1 MKTCK
6 DCIYY
11 DQTGPTCGQCCLN
24 PKAIEIDDD
33 RYHWCGQLKEK
44 ADNADGDFSLDSYN
58 GVVQVTSN
66 TDNSYEL
73 VRPIM
78 ELLEEDWRL
87 TKPTPRSHPEDIQVW
102 IDLIYSLDEF
112 AKATGDELSEIIR
125 AKPPKDK
132 P

>member
-44 ADNADGDFSLDSYN
+44 VHVISD
-58 GVVQVTSN
+58 
-66 TDNSYEL
+66 EW
-73 VRPIM
+73 
-78 ELLEEDWRL
+78 E
-87 TKPTPRSHPEDIQVW
+87 RSE
-102 IDLIYSLDEF
+102 
-112 AKATGDELSEIIR
+112 R
-125 AKPPKDK
+125 AKYE
-132 P
+132 